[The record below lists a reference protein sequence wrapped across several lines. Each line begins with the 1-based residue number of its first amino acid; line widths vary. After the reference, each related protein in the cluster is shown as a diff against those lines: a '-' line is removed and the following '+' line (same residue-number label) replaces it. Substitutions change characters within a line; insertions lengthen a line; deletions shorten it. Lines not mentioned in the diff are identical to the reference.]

1 MKKKWRT
8 KRRTKDLDQVDS
20 DLLPENVGKLLKQDA
35 DLDKPGQGQYYCVH
49 CAKHFIDQRAFGDH
63 VKGKPHKRRLNALKT
78 EPYTI
83 EESERAA
90 GMGSYHTAKKRKM
103 ETILPDAVKNTE
115 VVDDNVSM
123 VSEDTAP
130 KKAKMEV

>member
-1 MKKKWRT
+1 
-8 KRRTKDLDQVDS
+8 
-20 DLLPENVGKLLKQDA
+20 
-35 DLDKPGQGQYYCVH
+35 
-49 CAKHFIDQRAFGDH
+49 
-63 VKGKPHKRRLNALKT
+63 
-78 EPYTI
+78 
-83 EESERAA
+83 
-90 GMGSYHTAKKRKM
+90 MGSYHTAKKRKM